1 LNIKNMKTKSRIFK
15 PFHHLV
21 IPVFHPLLVSDALS
35 MARMLGGK
43 VSLVGL
49 VPVSPDAPI
58 SAEASTARQVRAE
71 LQLLMKDL
79 PLYRAPQ
86 VLVSRTPIRDL
97 QQFLAEDPPDLM
109 ILEWPQSFQAVGFS
123 PAELLVKPVCDIAIV
138 RGPWPETIRRTLV
151 PLRGGPYAELALRF
165 CLALPRQE
173 LRALNLTTS
182 NAPKTVEAPF
192 RGLASILPNLPE
204 VTFQQIVSD
213 EPVQTILNETHH
225 SDLLVI
231 GASARPGAGDKVISP
246 IVDQILSEAGC
257 ATVVMKTHDPLPVI
271 WTGKDGEMAGAQAIS
286 VLVDKWFAENT
297 YHADEFDDLERLLE
311 IKKEQGVSISLALP
325 ALNEEETVGQV
336 IQSVK
341 NALKDSVPLLDE
353 IVLID
358 SNSQDR
364 TREIAASLEIPVHI
378 HQELLPN
385 HGPRRG
391 KGEALWK
398 SLYVTHGDIVVWIDT
413 DIVNIHPRFVYG
425 VIGPLLV
432 NPRLQFVKGFYQR
445 PLQTANERLQAGGGG
460 RVTELTARPLINLFY
475 PELSGV
481 IQPLSGEYGGRRG
494 ALEQMPFYSGYGVEI
509 GLLIGIFEKYGLSA
523 IAQVDLLERIHHN
536 QDLEALSKMSFAILQ
551 TVFRKLESRYQ
562 RSILED
568 VNKTMK
574 LIRHEAG
581 SYYLDVEE
589 VVEQERPPMLEIPEY
604 QELHPTK

>member
-1 LNIKNMKTKSRIFK
+1 MKTKTRIFK
-15 PFHHLV
+15 PFNHLV
-21 IPVFHPLLVSDALS
+21 IPVIHPQSVTDALS

-49 VPVSPDAPI
+49 VPVSAEAPI

-71 LQLLMKDL
+71 LQSLMKDL
-79 PLYRAPQ
+79 PIYHPPQ
-86 VLVSRTPIRDL
+86 VFVSRTPILDL

-109 ILEWPQSFQAVGFS
+109 ILEWPQSFQAMCCS
-123 PAELLVKPVCDIAIV
+123 PSEILANPVCDIAIV
-138 RGPWPETIRRTLV
+138 RGPWPETIHKALV
-151 PLRGGPYAELALRF
+151 PIRGGPYAELALRF
-165 CLALPRQE
+165 GLALPRQE
-173 LRALNLTTS
+173 LLAFNLTTS

-204 VTFQQIVSD
+204 VTFKQIVSD
-213 EPVQTILNETHH
+213 EPVQTILNETRH
-225 SDLLVI
+225 SDLLVM
-231 GASARPGAGDKVISP
+231 GASARTGIADKVFSP
-246 IVDQILSEAGC
+246 IVDQILSEASC
-257 ATVVMKTHDPLPVI
+257 ATVVMKSQDPLPAI

-297 YHADEFDDLERLLE
+297 YHADEFDDLDRLLE
-311 IKKEQGVSISLALP
+311 IKKEQGVTISLALP

-341 NALKDSVPLLDE
+341 HALKDSIPLLDE

-358 SNSQDR
+358 SNSKDR
-364 TREIAASLEIPVHI
+364 TREIAASLDVPVHI
-378 HQELLPN
+378 HQELLPE

-425 VIGPLLV
+425 VIGPLLA

-445 PLQTANERLQAGGGG
+445 PLQSNERLQAGGGG

-481 IQPLSGEYGGRRG
+481 IQPLSGEYGGRRA

-562 RSILED
+562 RSVLED

-574 LIRHEAG
+574 LIRHEGG

-604 QELHPTK
+604 LQLHPPK

>member
-1 LNIKNMKTKSRIFK
+1 MKTKTKSRIFK

-21 IPVFHPLLVSDALS
+21 IPVFHPLLVSDALA

-49 VPVSPDAPI
+49 VPVSPEAPI
-58 SAEASTARQVRAE
+58 SAEASTARQVRSE
-71 LQLLMKDL
+71 LQSLMKGL

-86 VLVSRTPIRDL
+86 VLVSRTPVRDL
-97 QQFLAEDPPDLM
+97 QQFLAEDPPDLL
-109 ILEWPQSFQAVGFS
+109 ILEWPQSFQAMGCS
-123 PAELLVKPVCDIAIV
+123 PAELLANPVCDIAVV
-138 RGPWPETIRRTLV
+138 RGPWPETIQRALV

-173 LRALNLTTS
+173 LLAFNLTS
-182 NAPKTVEAPF
+182 SIAPQTVEAPF
-192 RGLASILPNLPE
+192 RGLASILPSLPE
-204 VTFQQIVSD
+204 VTYQQIVSD
-213 EPVQTILNETHH
+213 EPIQTILNETQH
-225 SDLLVI
+225 SDLLVM
-231 GASARPGAGDKVISP
+231 GASARNGTGDKVFSP

-257 ATVVMKTHDPLPVI
+257 ATVIMKTRDPLPAI
-271 WTGKDGEMAGAQAIS
+271 WTGKVGEMAGAQAIS

-297 YHADEFDDLERLLE
+297 YHADEFDDLDRLLE
-311 IKKEQGVSISLALP
+311 IKKEQGVTISLALP

-336 IQSVK
+336 IQAVK
-341 NALKDSVPLLDE
+341 NALKDNIPLLDE

-358 SNSQDR
+358 SNSHDR
-364 TREIAASLEIPVHI
+364 TREIAAGLDIPVHI
-378 HQELLPN
+378 HQELLPE

-398 SLYVTHGDIVVWIDT
+398 SLYVTHGDILVWIDT

-425 VIGPLLV
+425 VIGPLLA

-445 PLQTANERLQAGGGG
+445 PLQSNERLQAGGGG

-481 IQPLSGEYGGRRG
+481 IQPLSGEYGGRRQ

-551 TVFRKLESRYQ
+551 TVFRKLETRYH
-562 RSILED
+562 RSVLEE

-589 VVEQERPPMLEIPEY
+589 VAELERPPMIEIPEY
-604 QELHPTK
+604 IQLHSSS